1 MQNHA
6 TVIKGF
12 QILREMLA
20 PYIGREL
27 SIEYGNNDWW
37 SSGVMAVLR
46 DDQKRN
52 LPETGT
58 FAELTDSL
66 DIAICLLLF
75 ADIHWR
81 DIFSRKLSVAHRTW
95 ANEL

>member
-6 TVIKGF
+6 VVIKGF
-12 QILREMLA
+12 QILRETLA

-27 SIEYGNNDWW
+27 SIEYGNSNWW
-37 SSGVMAVLR
+37 SNGVMAVLR

-52 LPETGT
+52 LPEAGT
-58 FAELTDSL
+58 FAELIDSL
-66 DIAICLLLF
+66 DIAMCLLLF

-81 DIFSRKLSVAHRTW
+81 ESISAMILW
-95 ANEL
+95 G